1 MSQYTIV
8 LEDVSS
14 FDPEHPVT
22 LITSLPPKV
31 IEADSLDD
39 AWSIAI
45 KDYNQHNS
53 TVQIA
58 DIKEGVWEPP
68 PPPKESLNGKV
79 DTGDTGED
87 RDKGGSSRHPTPTT
101 GTSSVTSTSTPAN
114 TGASDARP
122 RDKS

>member
-58 DIKEGVWEPP
+58 DIKEGVWEPS
-68 PPPKESLNGKV
+68 PPPKENLNGKV

-87 RDKGGSSRHPTPTT
+87 RDKGGSSRHPIPTP
-101 GTSSVTSTSTPAN
+101 GTASTSTSDN
-114 TGASDARP
+114 TGASDANSRT
-122 RDKS
+122 